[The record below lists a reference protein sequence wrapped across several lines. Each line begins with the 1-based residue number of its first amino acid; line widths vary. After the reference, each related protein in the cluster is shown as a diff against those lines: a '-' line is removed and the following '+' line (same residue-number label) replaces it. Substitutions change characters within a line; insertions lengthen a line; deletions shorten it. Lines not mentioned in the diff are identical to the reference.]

1 MISHIILGE
10 ILMEKALKEKLEA
23 IVEHL
28 DVLMVDPDI
37 DIEYCIPEVATT
49 SSECDIHG
57 GPYIIVKHSE
67 NKYIE
72 KRIILSDQYLKKTAD
87 EIANLV
93 TFSIEQFKLQVDASG
108 MGA

>member
-1 MISHIILGE
+1 MISYIILGE
-10 ILMEKALKEKLEA
+10 TVMEKALKEKLET
-23 IVEHL
+23 IVKHL

-37 DIEYCIPEVATT
+37 DIEYCVPEVATT
-49 SSECDIHG
+49 ASSCDVHG
-57 GPYIIVKHSE
+57 GPYILVKHNE

-72 KRIILSDQYLKKTAD
+72 KKIILSDRYLQKSAE

-93 TFSIEQFKLQVDASG
+93 TFSIEQFKLQVDATQ

>member
-1 MISHIILGE
+1 
-10 ILMEKALKEKLEA
+10 MEKALKEKLEA
-23 IVEHL
+23 IVKQL

-37 DIEYCIPEVATT
+37 DIEYCVPEVATT
-49 SSECDIHG
+49 ASSCDVHG

-72 KRIILSDQYLKKTAD
+72 KKIILSDRYLQKSVE

-93 TFSIEQFKLQVDASG
+93 TFSIEQFKLQVDATQ

>member
-1 MISHIILGE
+1 
-10 ILMEKALKEKLEA
+10 MEKALKEKLET
-23 IVEHL
+23 IVTKL

-37 DIEYCIPEVATT
+37 DIEYCLPEVAMTA
-49 SSECDIHG
+49 SSCDVHG
-57 GPYIIVKHSE
+57 GPYILVKHNE

-72 KRIILSDQYLKKTAD
+72 KKIILSDRYLSKSAE

-93 TFSIEQFKLQVDASG
+93 TFSIEQFKLQVDATQ

>member
-1 MISHIILGE
+1 
-10 ILMEKALKEKLEA
+10 MENALKEKLEK

-37 DIEYCIPEVATT
+37 DIEYCVPEVATT
-49 SSECDIHG
+49 APSCDIYG
-57 GPYIIVKHSE
+57 GPYILVKHAE

-72 KRIILSDQYLKKTAD
+72 KKIILSDTYLKKDAE

-93 TFSIEQFKLQVDASG
+93 TFSIEQFKLQVDATG